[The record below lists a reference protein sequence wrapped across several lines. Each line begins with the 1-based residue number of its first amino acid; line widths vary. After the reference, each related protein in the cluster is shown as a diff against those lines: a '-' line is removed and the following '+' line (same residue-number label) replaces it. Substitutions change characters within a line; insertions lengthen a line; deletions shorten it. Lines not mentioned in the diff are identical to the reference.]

1 MEIILSPRC
10 KSITGT
16 LSKKHG
22 YYVRS
27 TKKGRFFGQRTN
39 STNVPPDGHLR
50 FIIDC
55 AYLAKNGLYVANI
68 ILHWPELV
76 SALNEAKKY
85 QAGQHVLYNALEKNI
100 LIYNAEDII
109 NLKTTFSL

>member
-27 TKKGRFFGQRTN
+27 TKKGRFFGQRSN
-39 STNVPPDGHLR
+39 SPNVPPDGHLR

-55 AYLAKNGLYVANI
+55 AYLAKNGVYVDNI
-68 ILHWPELV
+68 ILHWAELYD
-76 SALNEAKKY
+76 ALYEAGDFTAAERVKSN
-85 QAGQHVLYNALEKNI
+85 GQEGVK

-109 NLKTTFSL
+109 NLKITFGL